1 MEMKD
6 FIWVTPN
13 PEIVTRFIALPPR
26 LNLGCDIWTEVYI
39 GEKLLIHK
47 SYLQVMLNRGFM
59 IGDKGF
65 IFDTWEEAE
74 NSPSKYK
81 IKVTE

>member
-1 MEMKD
+1 
-6 FIWVTPN
+6 
-13 PEIVTRFIALPPR
+13 
-26 LNLGCDIWTEVYI
+26 
-39 GEKLLIHK
+39 
-47 SYLQVMLNRGFM
+47 MLNRGFM